1 MKKLSM
7 FLVILLPSFLFAQN
21 PKAVKL
27 NPWVEVPGIDSMQIG
42 AYVIGIKPSANLP
55 YRAAIS
61 GWRKNSYE
69 YDSTRFYGLN
79 SATDTV
85 PGLILSG
92 GHPIIGDFN
101 NDGFQ
106 DIAIVEQSGGYD
118 TVYVYWGTAAGI
130 DTINPLE
137 IPNENRYDDY
147 FPVCTGDINNDG
159 KQDLIIAAPGYRHSR
174 GKVYIFLN
182 PISTS
187 TADYTIIGDSV
198 AAPSGNSGLQLG
210 INCVVADLND
220 DGYQDL
226 IVRGARSGNDL
237 DTVKYDYVNIYWGKG
252 IGQIP
257 DFAHPLQIRRN
268 ISYPLFNIDH
278 GLACFDVNGDGIPDL
293 LWTTL
298 DSTEHIEIHYG
309 GKLFSSS
316 PNLRLNNPGVNNF
329 GWIIANAGDMNGRG
343 YNDIVVGCP
352 EATYTAGFVCVYSGG
367 RNVDTVYD
375 AAVAVGGIQV
385 ASYFGWSV
393 SSVGDIDGDGLSD
406 IIVGAPWYTWTDDG
420 GYWAVFLGDSAIP
433 TGVKQHSTI
442 PEEFKLDQ
450 NYPNPFNP
458 STAISYQLSM
468 FSSVTLKIYDVL
480 GREVKTLVDER
491 ENAGQ
496 HVVHWDGTNQHGRH
510 VTSGVYF
517 YQISVTTKD
526 GKTFVQAK
534 KISLV
539 K

>member
-1 MKKLSM
+1 MKKLSI

-21 PKAVKL
+21 PKAVRL
-27 NPWVEVPGIDSMQIG
+27 NPWVEVPGVDSMQTG
-42 AYVIGIKPSANLP
+42 AYVIGIKPSTNLP

-101 NDGFQ
+101 NDGSQ
-106 DIAIVEQSGGYD
+106 DIAIVKQSGGYD
-118 TVYVYWGTAAGI
+118 TVYIYWGTSTGI
-130 DTINPLE
+130 DTLNPLK
-137 IPNENRYDDY
+137 ISGVDKNDNIVPMC
-147 FPVCTGDINNDG
+147 VGDINNDG
-159 KQDLIIAAPGYRHSR
+159 RQDLILTAAAFANLR
-174 GKVYIFLN
+174 GKIYIFLN
-182 PISTS
+182 PITKS
-187 TADYTIIGDSV
+187 TADYTVVGDSV
-198 AAPSGNSGLQLG
+198 VSYYWWYLG
-210 INCVVADLND
+210 VNCAIADLND
-220 DGYQDL
+220 DGYNDL
-226 IVRGARSGNDL
+226 IVRGERGESSG
-237 DTVKYDYVNIYWGKG
+237 DTVHYDYVNIYWGTGKDSP
-252 IGQIP
+252 P
-257 DFAHPLQIRRN
+257 DFAHPSQIR
-268 ISYPLFNIDH
+268 SYYPLGGSLNW

-293 LWTTL
+293 IWSTL
-298 DSTEHIEIHYG
+298 DSADQWISIHFG
-309 GKLFSSS
+309 GKNFSAT
-316 PNLRLNNPGVNNF
+316 PNLRLKNPGVNNF
-329 GWIIANAGDMNGRG
+329 GRTIANAGDMNGRG

-393 SSVGDIDGDGLSD
+393 SSVGDINGDGLSD

-420 GYWAVFLGDSAIP
+420 GYWGVFLGDSAIP
-433 TGVKQHSTI
+433 TGVKQHGTI
-442 PEEFKLDQ
+442 PEEFKLNQ

-468 FSSVTLKIYDVL
+468 FSIVILKIYDVL

-496 HVVHWDGTNQHGRH
+496 HVVYWDGTNQYGRH

-517 YQISVTTKD
+517 YRISVTTKD
-526 GKTFVQAK
+526 GKTFMQAK